1 MQSDCSDQ
9 PERMRRKIRRNWI
22 VPEGA
27 ELTDLDR
34 KILAFQEEGFL
45 VPSRKLIKT
54 PEQIEGIRRSGVV
67 VYNVHGFD

>member
-1 MQSDCSDQ
+1 
-9 PERMRRKIRRNWI
+9 MRRKIRRNWI
-22 VPEGA
+22 VPEGV

-54 PEQIEGIRRSGVV
+54 PEQIEGFAGAVW
-67 VYNVHGFD
+67 

>member
-1 MQSDCSDQ
+1 
-9 PERMRRKIRRNWI
+9 MRRKIRRNWI

-54 PEQIEGIRRSGVV
+54 PEQIGDSQERCGKYRGIGPCGPRDTCRND
-67 VYNVHGFD
+67 YT